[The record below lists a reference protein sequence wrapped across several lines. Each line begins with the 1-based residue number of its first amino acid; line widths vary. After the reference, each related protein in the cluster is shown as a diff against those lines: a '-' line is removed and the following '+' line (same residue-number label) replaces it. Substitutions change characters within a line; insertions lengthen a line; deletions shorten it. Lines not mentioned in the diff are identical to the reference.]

1 MRRGAVEASIFTT
14 QFDEDFKGIFKQAAL
29 GRRTNAERLGISV
42 YELAPE
48 CPRELSGYHLHYG
61 NEELLIVLTG
71 RPTLRTPEGERVL
84 DEGDIAAF
92 PAGRS
97 GAHCVYN
104 DTEEPVRYLM
114 LSTMNAP
121 DVVGYPDAG
130 KVGVIN
136 RQPGP
141 HAGEDELA
149 AWFRLEDQV
158 GPED

>member
-1 MRRGAVEASIFTT
+1 VS
-14 QFDEDFKGIFKQAAL
+14 
-29 GRRTNAERLGISV
+29 
-42 YELAPE
+42 
-48 CPRELSGYHLHYG
+48 RELSGYHLHYG
-61 NEELLIVLTG
+61 NEELLIVLAG
-71 RPTLRTPEGERVL
+71 RPTLRTPERERVL

-104 DTEEPVRYLM
+104 DTKEPVRYLM

-136 RQPGP
+136 RPPGS
-141 HAGEDELA
+141 AGDEDELA
-149 AWFRLEDQV
+149 AWFRLDDRV
-158 GPED
+158 GSWD